1 MKKHQRYDAGE
12 LRKPKAMPN
21 GFLQADSFLT
31 RTGVFTYRN
40 GDGSKR
46 RELRLKDEVFSE
58 DSLESLRM
66 TSITMGHPSRPV
78 TSDNARGLSIGTVG
92 QDVREDLGRVR
103 ATLMITDGESI
114 QVMKQGRRQLSCGY
128 WCDLEDSHGFTE
140 DGQEYDAIQRGIV
153 YNHVAIVDEGRAGP
167 EVAARMDSKDAQSV
181 GVMVL
186 DAEWTTAE
194 KNSLPDSSFLLILS
208 GGKKDDKGKTV
219 PRSLRK
225 FPVKNSEGAVDL
237 PHLRNALSR
246 IPQSDISQSEK
257 GRLMKQA
264 RAMLENEK
272 EDSGDSFVTDDV
284 TNEDNPYSIK
294 EMDGMWFVFKD
305 EDGKVMGEHKTK
317 EEAAAQVAA
326 LYAAEEDEERH
337 SSQSGSA
344 YSADEETDKMKI
356 KITVDGVDYELE
368 GNESARQAIRKRFEE
383 DSREISNLKS
393 EAEKITTEASSKL
406 DVAEARADAAEEKVK
421 ELEKARTDAE
431 DPDRIREVVRA
442 RVALEA
448 VGARVLG
455 DEFKPDSSDEEI
467 KRCVVLAISPGAA
480 EKLDGCSNDY
490 LEARF
495 DHAVEGH
502 GDKVETEKKAKES
515 LGEVRAAAQNADGVN
530 EKSRLDEA
538 RDNFLERNRSAW
550 TKPLS
555 ASKDRSADPVS
566 VAN

>member
-40 GDGSKR
+40 IDGTKR
-46 RELRLKDEVFSE
+46 RELRLKEEVFSE

-66 TSITMGHPSRPV
+66 TSLTMGHPSKPV
-78 TSDNARGLSIGTVG
+78 TADNARGLSVGSVG
-92 QDVREDLGRVR
+92 QDVREDIGRVR

-114 QVMKQGRRQLSCGY
+114 QMMKQGRRQLSCGY

-167 EVAARMDSKDAQSV
+167 EVAARMDSKGAESV
-181 GVMVL
+181 GFMV
-186 DAEWTTAE
+186 
-194 KNSLPDSSFLLILS
+194 
-208 GGKKDDKGKTV
+208 KD
-219 PRSLRK
+219 
-225 FPVKNSEGAVDL
+225 E
-237 PHLRNALSR
+237 
-246 IPQSDISQSEK
+246 
-257 GRLMKQA
+257 
-264 RAMLENEK
+264 
-272 EDSGDSFVTDDV
+272 V

-294 EMDGMWFVFKD
+294 EMDGVWFVFKD
-305 EDGKVMGEHKTK
+305 EDGKVMGEHPTK

-326 LYAAEEDEERH
+326 LYAAEEEKEGGND
-337 SSQSGSA
+337 SQDVSA
-344 YSADEETDKMKI
+344 DSADEEKETMKI

-368 GNESARQAIRKRFEE
+368 GNESARQAIQKKFEK
-383 DSREISNLKS
+383 DAAEITNLKT
-393 EAEKITTEASSKL
+393 EADKITADASAKL
-406 DVAEARADAAEEKVK
+406 DASEARADAADEKVK
-421 ELEKARTDAE
+421 ELEAARVDAE

-448 VGARVLG
+448 VGSKVLG
-455 DEFKPDSSDEEI
+455 DEFKPDATDEEI

-480 EKLDGCSNDY
+480 EKLDGCSSDY

-502 GDKVETEKKAKES
+502 SEKVETEKKAKES
-515 LGEVRAAAQNADGVN
+515 LGEVRVAAQNADGAT
-530 EKSRLDEA
+530 EKSRLDQA

-550 TKPLS
+550 KKPLS
-555 ASKDRSADPVS
+555 ASKDRNADPVS